1 VIEEDAMK
9 TKPTNGMA
17 VGRREFL
24 RVVGA
29 GAAAAAA
36 APLAATTAK
45 ADSENVGGRTKARYN
60 ANSPDIQAFYRVNRY
75 PAKK

>member
-1 VIEEDAMK
+1 MK
-9 TKPTNGMA
+9 TRPTDGMA

-24 RVVGA
+24 RVVGV
-29 GAAAAAA
+29 GAAVAA

-45 ADSENVGGRTKARYN
+45 ADSQNASERTKARYN

-75 PAKK
+75 PAKNK

>member
-1 VIEEDAMK
+1 MK
-9 TKPTNGMA
+9 VEPSDKKTL
-17 VGRREFL
+17 GRREFL

-29 GAAAAAA
+29 GAAVAAA

-45 ADSENVGGRTKARYN
+45 ADSENASERTKTRYK

-75 PAKK
+75 PAKKK